1 MLPFVYR
8 LFLKLK
14 TARDSPCIIAGILSA
29 YGMAL
34 ADVVHEAQEPSA
46 KFYTAES
53 YPHFTERLRAL
64 GEQCR
69 NELRKQGFS
78 DDNIELENYLHLR
91 YDGTDC
97 ALMCASKDNKN
108 EYEDFLSTFLE
119 RYNSEFGFII
129 QGRGIVVDDIR
140 VRGVG
145 KSYIDKEE
153 ERPTSS
159 EKPLAKESTQ
169 VYFEGGYQ
177 STGVFLLRD
186 LSPGHI
192 IKGPAIIM
200 DQLSTILVEPD
211 CTATITKYG
220 DTKITIGSGIPKSIG
235 TELDS
240 IQLSIFSHRFMSIAE
255 QMGR

>member
-1 MLPFVYR
+1 
-8 LFLKLK
+8 
-14 TARDSPCIIAGILSA
+14 
-29 YGMAL
+29 MAL

-46 KFYTAES
+46 KFYSQENF
-53 YPHFTERLRAL
+53 PHFAERLQAL

-69 NELRKQGFS
+69 KELKKQGFN
-78 DDNIELENYLHLR
+78 DTNIELENYLHLR

-97 ALMCASKDNKN
+97 ALMCASEDNN
-108 EYEDFLSTFLE
+108 NITYDNFLNTFLE
-119 RYNSEFGFII
+119 RYKSEFGFTI
-129 QGRGIVVDDIR
+129 QGREIVVDDVR

-145 KSYIDKEE
+145 KSYIDTEE
-153 ERPTSS
+153 ARPTSS
-159 EKPLAKESTQ
+159 VQPVAQETTQ

-177 STGVFLLRD
+177 STGVYLLKN
-186 LSPGHI
+186 LSPGHV